1 MRPSDH
7 KLLQTTLHR
16 LEALESNSIERLSRL
31 EENLRL
37 LRQDLMGDGQ
47 PGRIQRLE
55 IEVGQLRADSQRQR
69 GIFIGIS
76 LVVSSVISFLSLFLY
91 R

>member
-1 MRPSDH
+1 MRPADR
-7 KLLQTTLHR
+7 KLLQTALTR
-16 LEALESNSIERLSRL
+16 LEAFESNSIERLSRL

-37 LRQDLMGDGQ
+37 LRQDLVGDGH

-55 IEVGQLRADSQRQR
+55 LEVGELRADAQRQR

-76 LVVSSVISFLSLFLY
+76 LVVSSAVSLLSLFLY

>member
-7 KLLQTTLHR
+7 KLLQTTLHL
-16 LEALESNSIERLSRL
+16 LEAFESNSIERLSRL

-55 IEVGQLRADSQRQR
+55 VEVGQLRADSQRQR

>member
-1 MRPSDH
+1 MRPSDQ
-7 KLLQTTLHR
+7 KLLRAVLQR
-16 LEALESNSIERLSRL
+16 LEAFESDSLERLSRV

-37 LRQDLMGDGQ
+37 LRQDLVGDGQ

-55 IEVGQLRADSQRQR
+55 LEVGELRADSQRQR

-76 LVVSSVISFLSLFLY
+76 LVVSSVISLLSLFLC